1 MNDQS
6 HPLHKFYITAPSP
19 CPYVIGKLERKV
31 FTDLDGPDAAAKHE
45 SFNHIGFRRS
55 QNIVYRPA
63 CDSCRSCISV
73 RVVTKT
79 FRMGRSMRRTHNRF
93 RHLAV
98 ADEDAAATYEQFD
111 LLKRYIASRHATGGM
126 AGMDE
131 FEYADMVELSPV
143 TTRLVEYRA
152 APPRGAKRQKGSL
165 AGAALTDVLSDGLS
179 LVYSF
184 YRTERAF
191 AGFGT
196 FIILDHILRA
206 REAGLPYVYLG
217 YWVKESKAMAY
228 KARFQPLEFLER
240 GGWRPFDPAAF

>member
-19 CPYVIGKLERKV
+19 CPYVPGKLERKV

-45 SFNHIGFRRS
+45 SFNKIGFRRS

-73 RVVTKT
+73 RVVTEQFK
-79 FRMGRSMRRTHNRF
+79 MGKSLRRTYNRF
-93 RHLAV
+93 RHLSV
-98 ADEDAAATYEQFD
+98 ADEDAAASYEQFD
-111 LLKRYIASRHATGGM
+111 LLKRYLASRHAGGGM
-126 AGMDE
+126 AEMDE

-143 TTRLVEYRA
+143 TTRLVEYRSP
-152 APPRGAKRQKGSL
+152 PPRGAKHQKGNL
-165 AGAALTDVLSDGLS
+165 AGAALIDVLADGIS

-184 YRTERAF
+184 FRPEPAY

-196 FIILDHILRA
+196 FMIVDHILRA
-206 REAGLPYVYLG
+206 RAAGLAYVYLG

-228 KARFQPLEFLER
+228 KARFRPLEFLDR
-240 GGWRPFDPAAF
+240 ASWRPLDPAAF